1 MNENNVYEIEVCS
14 VSEHWVKTSWHI
26 FRSWTG
32 RRRVNGQEFHGR
44 VFCFMGSE
52 VSR

>member
-14 VSEHWVKTSWHI
+14 VSEHWRKVSWFT
-26 FRSWTG
+26 FRSWPG

-44 VFCFMGSE
+44 VFYFMSPK
-52 VSR
+52 VWN